1 VTDADFAAAHDE
13 AYGSFAADF
22 AAAHDEAYGSFADAH
37 REVYGSRPRRRS
49 ATRPVPKPTRE
60 APVPYRVTAHA
71 RIRCDCG
78 VYVYTESHGGGRPML
93 PPSCWRCL
101 SPLTQ

>member
-1 VTDADFAAAHDE
+1 VTD
-13 AYGSFAADF
+13 ADF

-37 REVYGSRPRRRS
+37 REVYGSPGLEATRS
-49 ATRPVPKPTRE
+49 ARSR
-60 APVPYRVTAHA
+60 AGARRHAVPYRVTAHA

-78 VYVYTESHGGGRPML
+78 AYVYTESHGGGLPVL
-93 PPSCWRCL
+93 PPNCWRCL

>member
-1 VTDADFAAAHDE
+1 VSD
-13 AYGSFAADF
+13 ADF

-37 REVYGSRPRRRS
+37 REVYGRQPRRRS
-49 ATRPVPKPTRE
+49 ATRPAPKPTRE
-60 APVPYRVTAHA
+60 APAPYRVTYDA
-71 RIRCDCG
+71 RILCSCG
-78 VYVYTESHGGGRPML
+78 VYVYTESRDGRPPVL

>member
-1 VTDADFAAAHDE
+1 VTD
-13 AYGSFAADF
+13 ADF

-37 REVYGSRPRRRS
+37 REVYGEPRRRS
-49 ATRPVPKPTRE
+49 ATRPAPKPRE

-78 VYVYTESHGGGRPML
+78 VYVYTESRDGRPPVL
-93 PPSCWRCL
+93 PPNCWRCL